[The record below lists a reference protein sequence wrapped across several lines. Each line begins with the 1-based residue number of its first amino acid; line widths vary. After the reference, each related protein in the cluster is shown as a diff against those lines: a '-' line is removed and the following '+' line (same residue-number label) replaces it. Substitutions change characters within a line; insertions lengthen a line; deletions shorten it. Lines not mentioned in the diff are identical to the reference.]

1 MIESNVIYNFED
13 FRNLISSKAKI
24 GTYYLLYDDF
34 YFEQVDKDKNLVR
47 DTFGLS
53 GRYTKSFNIAKYISF
68 KLKLNYSTKEL
79 SDFIKSEIKH
89 TKILL
94 TIYNP
99 KNNNCFM
106 LFIGSKDDSKFE
118 EKIIN
123 LLEMEKWL
131 CNNKSEL

>member
-123 LLEMEKWL
+123 LLEMEK
-131 CNNKSEL
+131 